1 MDRIDKINEF
11 FDRANELVERHGIKF
26 LLFAAGYFLHGILR
40 AIG

>member
-11 FDRANELVERHGIKF
+11 FDRVNDWLEKYALYF
-26 LLFAAGYFLHGILR
+26 LTFAAGYFLHGILR